1 MQIILLILLSAFLS
15 ANLILLEQKYIL
27 NHLNGNEFFCI
38 KNILFFII
46 IILYMTF
53 INRTMYKKIQKVE
66 FKNYKLILIFDTL
79 LTIANIMIWYYLLQN
94 REAHKLIGTVNPLT
108 IALSVVLAYAFYDA
122 KITTNEMIGILLVL
136 IGIVFI
142 NKE

>member
-53 INRTMYKKIQKVE
+53 INRSMYNKIQKVE

-136 IGIVFI
+136 IGIIFI